1 MSDIVEYKG
10 DLKAFVKDTILKYCP
25 YSEDRWD
32 ELHRKGSPEMGIN
45 LRIHDERSQLIFMY
59 GDSTFKSGVPERNLF
74 EYIISFEEICDIIDT
89 ILEDHTHISGI
100 SIYSDIIELKFGI
113 SWCDETL
120 KGIACGE
127 IELRIE
133 FKNIELKKEYLPK
146 LVKKYYDKIKET
158 HSFIFAKEEYIKD
171 MQKTYF
177 DDLDKAQL
185 IELLNEMDEDEL
197 KKLLKCLD
205 FDTFRRHI
213 VNEES
218 EETKNKLLENY
229 VKKAY

>member
-1 MSDIVEYKG
+1 
-10 DLKAFVKDTILKYCP
+10 
-25 YSEDRWD
+25 
-32 ELHRKGSPEMGIN
+32 
-45 LRIHDERSQLIFMY
+45 
-59 GDSTFKSGVPERNLF
+59 
-74 EYIISFEEICDIIDT
+74 
-89 ILEDHTHISGI
+89 
-100 SIYSDIIELKFGI
+100 
-113 SWCDETL
+113 
-120 KGIACGE
+120 
-127 IELRIE
+127 
-133 FKNIELKKEYLPK
+133 
-146 LVKKYYDKIKET
+146 
-158 HSFIFAKEEYIKD
+158 